1 MLISSPFVQHPIHC
15 KTKPTVSS
23 VGIIV
28 KHSVVPFD
36 VEGEGVNALDLC
48 VAFTTHYLFRRLLP
62 MAPEYQGI
70 EGRAVSLQ
78 VFETGPRDA
87 MIVHIRQGIA
97 AEVPPCGPEL
107 SEDRA
112 KRGSP

>member
-1 MLISSPFVQHPIHC
+1 MISSPFVQHPIHC

-36 VEGEGVNALDLC
+36 VEGEGVNRFDLC
-48 VAFTTHYLFRRLLP
+48 VEFTAHYLFRRLLP
-62 MAPEYQGI
+62 KAPEYQGI
-70 EGRAVSLQ
+70 EGRAVSLE
-78 VFETGPRDA
+78 VFERGPRDA
-87 MIVHIRQGIA
+87 MIVDIHHGIA
-97 AEVPPCGPEL
+97 REVPPGGPEL

-112 KRGSP
+112 QRGSP